1 MKSLIIIC
9 FIVIFL
15 IIIGLIFIGN
25 KFYNL
30 AINTKVSKDIIF
42 NSKDEKNEE
51 KLTKDKTSG
60 ENAKEDLK
68 WFLNDS
74 NYEDIYI
81 NSYDGLKLHGYKIKN
96 KNDTNKWVITVHG
109 YTSEGKL
116 MSNFAKHFYEMG
128 YNLLVPDL
136 RGHGMSQGDYIGM
149 GWDDRLDIISWIN
162 FLNENERDNITIL
175 HGISMGGA
183 TVMMTSGEELPSN
196 LKLII
201 EDCGYTSV
209 WDQFAYELKV
219 LFKLP
224 PIPFMN
230 VASLVCK
237 IRAGYFLGAASSV
250 KQLAKA
256 KVPILFI
263 HGDKDDFVPFY
274 MLDKVYSA
282 ANCKKEKLVIKGAG
296 HAKAATVNP
305 KKYWETVREF
315 IDKNI

>member
-1 MKSLIIIC
+1 MEN
-9 FIVIFL
+9 IVIVICVVL
-15 IIIGLIFIGN
+15 ILIFSALIFIGN

-30 AINTKVSKDIIF
+30 AINPKVSKDIVF
-42 NSKDEKNEE
+42 NSEE
-51 KLTKDKTSG
+51 TKSEENLSQSQTSG
-60 ENAKEDLK
+60 ENAEEDLR

-74 NYEDIYI
+74 NYEDVYI
-81 NSYDGLKLHGYKIKN
+81 KSNDGLKLHGYKIKN
-96 KNDTNKWVITVHG
+96 KNNTNKWVITVHG

-116 MSNFAKHFYEMG
+116 MSNFAKNFYDMG

-136 RGHGMSQGDYIGM
+136 RGHGMSEGTYIGM
-149 GWDDRLDIISWIN
+149 GWDDRLDIINWIK
-162 FLNENERDNITIL
+162 FLNDNEKDNIIIL

-209 WDQFAYELKV
+209 WDQFSYQLKV

-224 PIPFMN
+224 VFPFMN

-237 IRAGYFLGAASSV
+237 IRAGYFLGTASSI

-256 KVPILFI
+256 KVPMLFI

-274 MLDKVYSA
+274 MLDEVYNA

-296 HAKAATVNP
+296 HAKSATVNP
-305 KKYWETVREF
+305 KKYWETVKDF
-315 IDKNI
+315 INKNI